1 MMNGAHLAS
10 GGRKVLIQ
18 LNCRGKMVAKSVE
31 EVISRNVYRRDMLIS
46 V

>member
-1 MMNGAHLAS
+1 MMNSGHLAS

-18 LNCRGKMVAKSVE
+18 LNCRGKMVGKSVE
-31 EVISRNVYRRDMLIS
+31 KVISRNVYRRDMRIN